1 MVLAHRKI
9 NRPMKQNRQTRKKP
23 SHVWSTDF
31 PPGCQDHSVGKEVS
45 FQNIVLGNLNVYVQN
60 KWSWTLTFYIGIPR
74 WLSGKESA
82 PQCRIYKRCRFNPW
96 VRKISW
102 SRKWQSILVFL
113 PGKSHGQRSRACYS
127 LSGSE
132 KSDTTDCVH
141 VDTHPYT
148 HTHTHTHT
156 EMICV
161 MKRYCILLWNYYGL
175 LWWLKQ

>member
-9 NRPMKQNRQTRKKP
+9 NRPMKQNRQPRKKP

-82 PQCRIYKRCRFNPW
+82 CQCRRHRRFRFNPW

-102 SRKWQSILVFL
+102 RRKWQPTPVFL
-113 PGKSHGQRSRACYS
+113 PGKSHGQRSLVSYS
-127 LSGSE
+127 PWGRKRVGHDLETKQQQMKPSGSNLE
-132 KSDTTDCVH
+132 
-141 VDTHPYT
+141 
-148 HTHTHTHT
+148 
-156 EMICV
+156 
-161 MKRYCILLWNYYGL
+161 
-175 LWWLKQ
+175 